1 MNIFIQELVKDFG
14 DKKIILVLDG
24 AGWHKSKS
32 LLIPDNVTLVFLP
45 PYSPEL
51 NPIERLWL
59 HIKRHTI
66 RNRIYNALSDL
77 EDTVCDFINSLNM
90 EIVMSICNVN
100 YLSSY
105 L

>member
-24 AGWHKSKS
+24 AGWHKSKD
-32 LLIPDNVTLVFLP
+32 LLIPDNITLVFLP

-51 NPIERLWL
+51 NPVEHLWL
-59 HIKRHTI
+59 YIKHHTI
-66 RNRIYNALSDL
+66 RNRIYDTLGDF
-77 EDTVCDFINSLNM
+77 EDTVCNFIKSLNL
-90 EIVMSICNVN
+90 EIVGSICNIN

-105 L
+105 

>member
-24 AGWHKSKS
+24 SGWHKSKD
-32 LLIPDNVTLVFLP
+32 LLIPDNITLVFLL
-45 PYSPEL
+45 PYLPEL

-59 HIKRHTI
+59 HIKHQTI
-66 RNRIYNALSDL
+66 RNRIYNALSNL
-77 EDTVCDFINSLNM
+77 EDTVCDFINSLNL
-90 EIVMSICNVN
+90 EIVGNIFNIN

-105 L
+105 